1 MNLPCM
7 HKDFYVG
14 LRDSLPFHLG
24 GIPYG
29 LITGIAAVEAGL
41 TLEQAVG
48 MSVIVFAGASQLA
61 AMELLAET
69 APLAVIVG
77 TAAIIN
83 IRLIMYSASIAPYFA
98 RRSRFVRAAAAYL
111 LTDQAY
117 AMSVMEFDSDR
128 SRDRFRYYLGL
139 GGSIWTI
146 YVLSTAIGVVVGANV
161 PPELELSF
169 TVPLIFLA
177 LLVPVMK
184 DRSTIMTGAV
194 GGLGALVGA
203 SAPFNIGLL
212 LGALA
217 GITAGL
223 TVESL
228 GGP

>member
-1 MNLPCM
+1 M
-7 HKDFYVG
+7 HEDFYVG

-29 LITGIAAVEAGL
+29 LVTGIAAVEAGL
-41 TLEQAVG
+41 TLGQAVG

-69 APLAVIVG
+69 APLAVVVG

-83 IRLIMYSASIAPYFA
+83 VRLVMYSASIAPYFA
-98 RRSRFVRAAAAYL
+98 RQSRRIRAAVAYL

-117 AMSVMEFDSDR
+117 AMSVMEFDSER

-139 GGSIWTI
+139 GGAIWAT
-146 YVLSTAIGVVVGANV
+146 YVLATAVGVVVGANV

-177 LLVPVMK
+177 LLVPAMK
-184 DRSTIMTGAV
+184 DRATITTGIV
-194 GGLGALVGA
+194 GGVGALVGVA
-203 SAPFNIGLL
+203 APFNLGLL

-217 GITAGL
+217 GIAAGL
-223 TVESL
+223 AVDAWGS
-228 GGP
+228 P